1 MKKHDIELFKT
12 MNIIQTIILG
22 IVEGITEF
30 LPISSTAHLIITSK
44 ILQLQQT
51 EFLKL
56 FEVFIQSGAI
66 LSVLFLYF
74 KYLLK
79 NKNVWI
85 KLFISFIPT
94 AIIGFLF
101 INIIKDIFFESSW
114 VLIMAI
120 FIVGLIFLYVENKI
134 KKGTLVIKNK
144 ITDISYPH
152 AFLIGFFQ
160 SFAIIPGVSRA
171 GAVIVSML
179 FMGYR
184 RDESAIYSFLLAVPT
199 IAAASIFDLYKNIDL
214 VSKSS
219 TNIQLL
225 LLGFI
230 VSFISAYFSVK
241 WLISYL
247 KKNSLS
253 PFGYY
258 RIALAIIL
266 VLFTL

>member
-1 MKKHDIELFKT
+1 MTSL
-12 MNIIQTIILG
+12 QTIFLG
-22 IVEGITEF
+22 LVEGITEF

-66 LSVLFLYF
+66 LSVVFLYF
-74 KYLLK
+74 NYLLK
-79 NKNVWI
+79 NKIVLL
-85 KLFISFIPT
+85 KLLVSFIPT
-94 AIIGFLF
+94 ALTGFF
-101 INIIKDIFFESSW
+101 FFNIIKDIFFESLLTIT
-114 VLIMAI
+114 VALFFIGLLFI
-120 FIVGLIFLYVENKI
+120 FVENKI
-134 KKGTLVIKNK
+134 KKGKLKLRKN
-144 ITDISYPH
+144 ISDISYTQ

-160 SFAIIPGVSRA
+160 AFAIIPGVSRA
-171 GAVIVSML
+171 GAVIVSMMIL
-179 FMGYR
+179 GFK

-199 IAAASIFDLYKNIDL
+199 IGAASLFDLF
-214 VSKSS
+214 KSLDTLTAS
-219 TNIQLL
+219 VLNVRTIGI
-225 LLGFI
+225 GFF
-230 VSFISAYFSVK
+230 VSFVSAYFSVK

-266 VLFTL
+266 VLIF